1 MIFLITFLL
10 FSTSANGRQ
19 TDTKAT
25 LIETYLSCSPA
36 DESKDSMD
44 CLTRK
49 RIATTACRSSASIS
63 CPIETTKMF
72 FSNNS
77 NCDFHLISFINSKDL
92 SFKIPL
98 IDRKQKKVCQIPP
111 FEFQTTDDTWPYIP
125 IGHAKLGKDGKW
137 VVPPP
142 QIPIAL
148 RSFITPKNIVVNE
161 ITQREPFLL
170 GKGRHYETAR
180 DSDICN
186 PTFRSF
192 THRPGKLNDGTVHV
206 YFSLRDPDEVEAA
219 NAVAKAWGLEQSDDF
234 LRNDRHVIGR
244 SRDFNYTVVSTF
256 TPKNDLKICG
266 RTIPKGTMLKLSTY
280 LNERTST
287 CEIGADGVLFLL
299 GIPNTEKK
307 SEPGKEPTKT
317 LTCVPKAYF
326 SGNFKHAMNKYI
338 SSKNSGKAEVPTKPL
353 VDFNDCE
360 CMAKELEPEEWRD

>member
-1 MIFLITFLL
+1 MLFGLIFCSSAKVDARTLVESYMACSRGGTEEVSEACLQKNKVTL
-10 FSTSANGRQ
+10 PGCRTSWNF
-19 TDTKAT
+19 
-25 LIETYLSCSPA
+25 SCSAPIA
-36 DESKDSMD
+36 KELVSDFDDHCLLSMAGDSQIRSVYTSLKTDASKNV
-44 CLTRK
+44 C
-49 RIATTACRSSASIS
+49 RIQS
-63 CPIETTKMF
+63 
-72 FSNNS
+72 
-77 NCDFHLISFINSKDL
+77 
-92 SFKIPL
+92 
-98 IDRKQKKVCQIPP
+98 
-111 FEFQTTDDTWPYIP
+111 FEFQKGDKTSFFIP

-148 RSFITPKNIVVNE
+148 RTFITPKNIVVNE

-170 GKGRHYETAR
+170 GKGRHYEAAR

-219 NAVAKAWGLEQSDDF
+219 NAVSKSWELEQSDDF

-244 SRDFNYTVVSTF
+244 SRDFYYTVVSAF

-266 RTIPKGTMLKLSTY
+266 RTIPKGTILRLSTY
-280 LNERTST
+280 LNPKMQV
-287 CEIGADGVLFLL
+287 CEIAADGVLFLL
-299 GIPNTEKK
+299 GVPNTEKK